1 MSNAIKDSGF
11 SYGMDDVVTKADPTF
26 ANAYKRMVKALARS
40 DVLSPKVQELIGL
53 AVNAAPT
60 HLNRDAVVAHVRGA
74 RSQGASD
81 AEILEA
87 LQIATCLGIHAL
99 TFGGAI
105 LREESEA
112 LDAAVSN
119 DPSPRQREL
128 MQHWVDGSGRSWL
141 SVFDAPVHGDPDFFE
156 AILDLMNRPLIT
168 GAIEPKVRELIYLAL
183 DGGITHMHP
192 GTRAHIRLALD
203 FGATYQEI
211 LAALSLASLVAVQ
224 GYGWGVHALLDD
236 DGSS

>member
-168 GAIEPKVRELIYLAL
+168 GAFEPKVRELIYLAL